1 MLRKMIE
8 NDIKKSIG
16 TLKDESSL
24 LSVLKARLTK
34 REYKLLLSRAEGLSS
49 KEIQEKYKLDD
60 KDFKELLYK
69 QVKKLN
75 QENIKQELV
84 N

>member
-16 TLKDESSL
+16 ILKDESSL

-60 KDFKELLYK
+60 KGFKELLYK